1 MGIKITKE
9 TLAKIY
15 KDYEAN
21 KSKIPK
27 TKPKIN
33 NKNTIN
39 EIIKRNLINNNL
51 EKNKNLS
58 EIKNNNIKEENK
70 NIIIENKNEKEI
82 TANQINDILFQR
94 HKSYELLNIK
104 EFDDNFNLNYNNNN
118 FNGNL
123 SMNDNNSVISDY
135 IDISNEPILL
145 NKIKYNENKK
155 LKSIKLRNSYYTKL
169 IYSKILT
176 FQKEDKI
183 TNIFFFDWDDTL
195 MCTSYLAPTGVLDEE
210 ESIAID
216 KNTIK
221 TLDQLVA
228 SLLTKTVEKGKVFII
243 TNAAHGWIEYSSKKL
258 YPITSKI
265 LKQIKIV
272 SARGLY
278 EKRLPGDYRQWKSHA
293 FIDTVINCNIDM
305 RKTAN
310 ILCFGDSIIELEATH
325 KLKEIFQDAYIKTIK
340 FKESPQPIELIKELK
355 IILSQ
360 FDAILSNTRNLSIK
374 VAKKK
379 TE

>member
-9 TLAKIY
+9 TLEKIY

-27 TKPKIN
+27 AKPKIEV
-33 NKNTIN
+33 KNTIN
-39 EIIKRNLINNNL
+39 EIIKRNLINNIS
-51 EKNKNLS
+51 EKNNKLS
-58 EIKNNNIKEENK
+58 EIKNNIKEENK
-70 NIIIENKNEKEI
+70 NIIIENKKENEI
-82 TANQINDILFQR
+82 TTKQINDILFRR
-94 HKSYELLNIK
+94 HKSFELLNIK
-104 EFDDNFNLNYNNNN
+104 ELEENFYLNNDKNY
-118 FNGNL
+118 FNENL
-123 SMNDNNSVISDY
+123 SMNDNSSVNSDY

-145 NKIKYNENKK
+145 NKLKKNENKK

-176 FQKEDKI
+176 FQKEGKI
-183 TNIFFFDWDDTL
+183 TNLFFFDWDDTL
-195 MCTSYLAPTGVLDEE
+195 MCTTYLAPTGVLDEE
-210 ESIAID
+210 ETKTID

-221 TLDQLVA
+221 SLDQLVA
-228 SLLTKTVEKGKVFII
+228 SLLTKTLEKGKVFII

-258 YPITSKI
+258 YPITAKI
-265 LKQIKIV
+265 LKRIKIV

-293 FIDTVINCNIDM
+293 FIDTIINCNIDM

-340 FKESPQPIELIKELK
+340 FKESPQPVELIKELK

-360 FDAILSNTRNLSIK
+360 FDAILSNIRNLSIK

-379 TE
+379 NE

>member
-9 TLAKIY
+9 TLEKIY

-21 KSKIPK
+21 KGKIPK
-27 TKPKIN
+27 NKPKAVNKNNIDNILKKNFINNIN
-33 NKNTIN
+33 NKNSSIISN
-39 EIIKRNLINNNL
+39 EKD
-51 EKNKNLS
+51 
-58 EIKNNNIKEENK
+58 KEK
-70 NIIIENKNEKEI
+70 NIIKEKEI
-82 TANQINDILFQR
+82 EEDKINDILFKND
-94 HKSYELLNIK
+94 KSFEIINREFK
-104 EFDDNFNLNYNNNN
+104 EEFFLKNEDINNKNEN
-118 FNGNL
+118 K
-123 SMNDNNSVISDY
+123 SVNDNSSVISDY
-135 IDISNEPILL
+135 KDISNQPILL
-145 NKIKYNENKK
+145 DAIKKRNNLKIK
-155 LKSIKLRNSYYTKL
+155 SIRLRNSYYTKL

-176 FQKEDKI
+176 FQTEKKV
-183 TNIFFFDWDDTL
+183 TNLFFFDWDDTL
-195 MCTSYLAPTGVLDEE
+195 MCTSYLAPTGVLEEDETKQ
-210 ESIAID
+210 ID
-216 KNTIK
+216 KNVIK

-228 SLLTKTVEKGKVFII
+228 TLLTKTIENGKVFII

-278 EKRLPGDYRQWKSHA
+278 EKRLPGDYRQWKTKA
-293 FIDTVINCNIDM
+293 FIDTIIKMDID
-305 RKTAN
+305 RKKTAN

-325 KLKEIFQDAYIKTIK
+325 NLKEMFVDAYIKTIK

-360 FDAILSNTRNLSIK
+360 FDVILSNIRNLSIK

-379 TE
+379 SE